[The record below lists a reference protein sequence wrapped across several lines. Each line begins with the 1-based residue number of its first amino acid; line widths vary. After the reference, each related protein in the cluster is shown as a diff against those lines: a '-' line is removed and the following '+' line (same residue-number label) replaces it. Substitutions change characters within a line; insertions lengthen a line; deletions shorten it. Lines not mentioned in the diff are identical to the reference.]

1 MTDQLAPEAF
11 DGIPSALPE
20 AGMVGAQLVGRLF
33 EIWNLTATEQASLLG
48 TPLALEATLGVR
60 CADQTAFIN
69 EEVSERLG
77 HLVSIHAKLRT
88 LFPMNRELAY
98 RWMST
103 NNNAF
108 DGRTPLAVVQDHGV
122 EGMRMIR
129 AYLDHQ
135 IGA

>member
-20 AGMVGAQLVGRLF
+20 TGMVGAQLVGRLF
-33 EIWNLTATEQASLLG
+33 EIWNLTATEQASLIG
-48 TPLALEATLGVR
+48 IPLAVEATLGDR
-60 CADQTAFIN
+60 GADHASFFS
-69 EEVSERLG
+69 EEVTERFG
-77 HLVSIHAKLRT
+77 HLLAIHAKLRT

-103 NNNAF
+103 KNKAF
-108 DGRTPLAVVQDHGV
+108 DCRTPLAVVQDHGV